1 MIWKAGATMGAFI
14 PLAAAALAADKS
26 PTINPSGPSIWYF
39 VGYPFEAGSMIAA
52 ICACIA
58 VRLYVAQKDRAAHRW
73 NIDLPVSALTLLF
86 TAGAVIRL
94 RPDPA
99 LALIYGTGIGA
110 LGVTIITIAL
120 NFVQSKLPGGPA
132 AEDKPTA

>member
-1 MIWKAGATMGAFI
+1 MIWKTGAIMGAFI
-14 PLAAAALAADKS
+14 PVAAAALAADKS
-26 PTINPSGPSIWYF
+26 ATVNPTGPSIWYF

-120 NFVQSKLPGGPA
+120 NFVQSKLPG
-132 AEDKPTA
+132 AEDKPGG

>member
-1 MIWKAGATMGAFI
+1 MIWKAGVTMGAFL
-14 PLAAAALAADKS
+14 PLAAAALANDQSAKL
-26 PTINPSGPSIWYF
+26 NPAGPSIWYF

-58 VRLYVAQKDRAAHRW
+58 VRLYVAQKDRAEHRW

-86 TAGAVIRL
+86 TAGAVMRL

-110 LGVTIITIAL
+110 FGVGLITLAL
-120 NFVQSKLPGGPA
+120 NFVQSKVPG
-132 AEDKPTA
+132 AEDKAG

>member
-1 MIWKAGATMGAFI
+1 MIWKTGAIMGAFI
-14 PLAAAALAADKS
+14 PVAASALAADKS
-26 PTINPSGPSIWYF
+26 ATVNPAGPSIWYF
-39 VGYPFEAGSMIAA
+39 FGYPFEAGSMIAA

-120 NFVQSKLPGGPA
+120 NFVQSKLPTGS
-132 AEDKPTA
+132 DTKPQG

>member
-1 MIWKAGATMGAFI
+1 MGAFI
-14 PLAAAALAADKS
+14 PLAAAVAADKS
-26 PTINPSGPSIWYF
+26 ATINPAGPSILYF

-58 VRLYVAQKDRAAHRW
+58 VRLYVAQKDRAEHRW

-120 NFVQSKLPGGPA
+120 NFVQSKLPGA
-132 AEDKPTA
+132 DDKPSA